1 MKIWAYIILAGILI
15 GAATATYKAIDK
27 AGYNR
32 AIVET
37 QQANIKAQNAAIE
50 KRMAEWIATQDQA
63 EVVIQIKEKIVE
75 KIRVVTKEVPKII
88 ETFVI
93 AECRDLG
100 AEYAGLLND
109 QVRASNNARDESPTA
124 APSMDASLP

>member
-1 MKIWAYIILAGILI
+1 MKIWAYVILAGILI
-15 GAATATYKAIDK
+15 GAATATYKAIDR

-32 AIVET
+32 AIVE
-37 QQANIKAQNAAIE
+37 QQAANIKAQNAAIE

-93 AECRDLG
+93 TECRDLG
-100 AEYAGLLND
+100 PEYAGVLNK
-109 QVRASNNARDESPTA
+109 QVRASNNTGDESPA
-124 APSMDASLP
+124 ATP